1 MWWSVN
7 METNARYYSQTDSLC
22 IAIQTDDWHA
32 HMQANLQYFD
42 TSNLQRDHD
51 YSPTKNHR
59 VLGKFKSETG
69 SLHPVEFVGLKAKM
83 YSLDVCPKKA
93 TLKWLC
99 SRSVATAEEYNS
111 NVWTIPLNKSCTR
124 DCRNDQTVWMHLM
137 INATYCRMVWTL
149 WRMITMEFVN
159 KYIVTLDF
167 VVNSCIYLSLL
178 LYYDDYGGVNSILLL
193 CVKYHNIKTS
203 VLRICINSTHT
214 HTAMMEN
221 GMCTS
226 IPIVSDCRS
235 MTMTYEH
242 NLLWIAAMV
251 MVSAISTLTV
261 LILLKQSAHAPSPPQ
276 PVCSYE
282 ASEWVSSFLTAHKH
296 NLGHLVPLQ
305 VKNQERKSNIITKW
319 KQLPRIH

>member
-1 MWWSVN
+1 
-7 METNARYYSQTDSLC
+7 
-22 IAIQTDDWHA
+22 
-32 HMQANLQYFD
+32 
-42 TSNLQRDHD
+42 
-51 YSPTKNHR
+51 
-59 VLGKFKSETG
+59 
-69 SLHPVEFVGLKAKM
+69 
-83 YSLDVCPKKA
+83 
-93 TLKWLC
+93 
-99 SRSVATAEEYNS
+99 
-111 NVWTIPLNKSCTR
+111 
-124 DCRNDQTVWMHLM
+124 
-137 INATYCRMVWTL
+137 
-149 WRMITMEFVN
+149 MITMEFVN

-235 MTMTYEH
+235 MTYEH

-261 LILLKQSAHAPSPPQ
+261 LILLKQSARAPSPPQ

-282 ASEWVSSFLTAHKH
+282 ASE
-296 NLGHLVPLQ
+296 
-305 VKNQERKSNIITKW
+305 
-319 KQLPRIH
+319 